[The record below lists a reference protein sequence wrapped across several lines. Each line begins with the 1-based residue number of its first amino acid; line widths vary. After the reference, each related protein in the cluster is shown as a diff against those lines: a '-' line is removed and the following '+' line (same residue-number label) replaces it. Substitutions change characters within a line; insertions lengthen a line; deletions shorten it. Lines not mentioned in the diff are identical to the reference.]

1 MILPDD
7 ALVLVAYLPSPKDF
21 DLARLLGW
29 YRIPLKSA
37 PKMIE
42 VDYFA
47 FYQGNRFG
55 EMHRWRIEF
64 LAKYEGHELTTRG
77 ELLRDEANHPRAKE
91 EYYKI
96 QLGSLIPLEQPI
108 LAGTWKRITFL
119 YTTGELVNR
128 AITMNDLT
136 VSSEDRE
143 VLWQSL
149 RERSKQ
155 ATPYDTGRPPRQEL
169 DPGLLKLIL
178 SLNSDLPQSDLDNY

>member
-1 MILPDD
+1 
-7 ALVLVAYLPSPKDF
+7 VAYLPSPKDF

-136 VSSEDRE
+136 VPSEDRE

-155 ATPYDTGRPPRQEL
+155 VTPYDTGRPSRQEL